1 MTVAERAHT
10 DMDSNQRV
18 ASAILASV
26 INAQLGKLSLPEL
39 EQNILAQLPAIDST
53 LPRATRKLLDELVL
67 NVFQAR
73 NRNGAAALNIP
84 RQFTYDEDQDVDILF
99 EQAANAL
106 KTYLESIASPHPTPL
121 NRAP

>member
-1 MTVAERAHT
+1 MTFAERARI
-10 DMDSNQRV
+10 DMDSNQRL
-18 ASAILASV
+18 ASAILTSV
-26 INAQLGKLSLPEL
+26 ISAQLGKLSLPEL

-67 NVFQAR
+67 NVFQTQ
-73 NRNGAAALNIP
+73 NRNGAAALDTP
-84 RQFTYDEDQDVDILF
+84 RRFAYDEDQGVDILF

-106 KTYLESIASPHPTPL
+106 RAYLESIASPHPSPL